1 MFPSRPK
8 PLPELDEGFL
18 LSVVIPVYNEIGTLE
33 EIFER
38 VQNVEIPKE
47 IVFVDDG
54 STDGSREVLEKFE
67 GEDNVRVIFHEKN
80 RGKGAALR
88 TGFEACQ
95 GQVVVIQDADL
106 EYDPRDF
113 WKILRPYFEADAD
126 VVYGSR
132 FLVDEYA
139 RVHLYFHYLGNR
151 FLTNLSNITTGL
163 NLTDMETCYKSF
175 RREVLQ
181 GIEIES
187 RGFTVEAE
195 LTAKVAKK
203 QVKVFEVPINYAGRN
218 YSEGKKITWKDG
230 VATLWAILYF
240 RFKR

>member
-18 LSVVIPVYNEIGTLE
+18 LSVVIPVYNEIETLE

-54 STDGSREVLEKFE
+54 STDGSREVLERFE
-67 GEDNVRVIFHEKN
+67 EEDNVRVIFHEKN
-80 RGKGAALR
+80 KGKGAALR

-203 QVKVFEVPINYAGRN
+203 KVKVFEVPINYAGRS

>member
-187 RGFTVEAE
+187 RGFTVEPE

-203 QVKVFEVPINYAGRN
+203 KVKVFEVPINYAGRS